1 MGSIT
6 QVEEDPV
13 LWFMVVVAIR
23 VGGTGRATSSIRGV
37 YLALRM
43 GGGLAMQSMEAM

>member
-6 QVEEDPV
+6 QVEEEDPV
-13 LWFMVVVAIR
+13 LWFMVVVIG
-23 VGGTGRATSSIRGV
+23 VGGIGYVTHRG

-43 GGGLAMQSMEAM
+43 G